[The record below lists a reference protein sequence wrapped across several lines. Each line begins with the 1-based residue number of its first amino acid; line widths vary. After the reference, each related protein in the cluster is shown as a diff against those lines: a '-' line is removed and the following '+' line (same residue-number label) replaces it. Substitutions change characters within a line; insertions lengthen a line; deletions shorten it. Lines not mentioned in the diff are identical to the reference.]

1 MIQGEVWEE
10 CAMSTVP
17 QSPRPPAAPP
27 PPRTGSHLLAISLLV
42 LALIIV
48 VSIMTVVIGLRF
60 LARGVKVNVADAGAG
75 KKEVSIKTP
84 VGSLEVNQDVNE
96 ARLGLPIYP
105 GAERAK
111 DQGSA
116 NVNISIGDEEGVRV
130 VAAKFQTADALEK
143 VRDFYKQRLGAD
155 VTKFTERNQD
165 GSTVFEIKRSGQ
177 EKIVA
182 IHGAGPMTQIE
193 LVRVIHGPGETN

>member
-1 MIQGEVWEE
+1 
-10 CAMSTVP
+10 MSTLP

-27 PPRTGSHLLAISLLV
+27 PPRTGSHLLTISLLV

-48 VSIMTVVIGLRF
+48 VSVLTVVIGIRF
-60 LARGVKVNVADAGAG
+60 LARGVKVNVAEGEAG

-84 VGSLEVNQDVNE
+84 VGSLEVTQDVNE

-105 GAERAK
+105 GAQRSQ

-116 NVNISIGDEEGVRV
+116 NVNIAFGNEGGVRV
-130 VAAKFQTADALEK
+130 VAAKFQTADSLEK
-143 VRDFYKQRLGAD
+143 VRDFYKQRLGRE
-155 VTKFTERNQD
+155 VTKFTQRNRE
-165 GSTVFEIKRSGQ
+165 GHSVFEIKRKGQ

-182 IHGAGPMTQIE
+182 ITTPLRRPFRALPTRSSLRPM
-193 LVRVIHGPGETN
+193 P

>member
-1 MIQGEVWEE
+1 
-10 CAMSTVP
+10 MSTAP

-48 VSIMTVVIGLRF
+48 VSVMTVWIGLRF
-60 LARGVKVNVADAGAG
+60 IARGVRVNVAEAGAG

-96 ARLGLPIYP
+96 SRLGLPIYP
-105 GAERAK
+105 GAQRLK

-116 NVNISIGDEEGVRV
+116 NVNISIGDEQGVRV
-130 VAAKFQTADALEK
+130 VAAKFETADSLEK
-143 VRDFYKQRLGAD
+143 VTDFYKQRLGAE
-155 VTKFTERNQD
+155 VTKFTEKNHE
-165 GSTVFEIKRSGQ
+165 GHTVFEVKRQGQ
-177 EKIVA
+177 GKIVA
-182 IHGAGPMTQIE
+182 LHGAGLMTQIE

>member
-1 MIQGEVWEE
+1 
-10 CAMSTVP
+10 MSTMP

-60 LARGVKVNVADAGAG
+60 LARGVKVNVAEAGAG

-84 VGSLEVNQDVNE
+84 VGSLEVTQDVNE

-105 GAERAK
+105 GAQRSQ
-111 DQGSA
+111 DHGSA
-116 NVNISIGDEEGVRV
+116 NVNISIGDQEGVRV
-130 VAAKFQTADALEK
+130 VAAKFLTADSLEK
-143 VRDFYKQRLGAD
+143 VRDFYQQRLGSE
-155 VTKFTERNQD
+155 VTKFTHRDREGR
-165 GSTVFEIKRSGQ
+165 SVFEIKRSGQ

-182 IHGAGPMTQIE
+182 IHEAGPMTQIE
-193 LVRVIHGPGETN
+193 LVRVIHGPAETN

>member
-1 MIQGEVWEE
+1 
-10 CAMSTVP
+10 MSTMP

-27 PPRTGSHLLAISLLV
+27 PPRTGSHLLTISLLV

-48 VSIMTVVIGLRF
+48 VSILTVVIGMRF
-60 LARGVKVNVADAGAG
+60 LARGVRINVAEAGAG

-84 VGSLEVNQDVNE
+84 VGSLEVTQNVNE

-105 GAERAK
+105 GAQRSP

-116 NVNISIGDEEGVRV
+116 NVDISFGNEEGVRV

-143 VRDFYKQRLGAD
+143 VRDFYQQRLGSE
-155 VTKFTERNQD
+155 VTKFTPRNHE
-165 GSTVFEIKRSGQ
+165 GHSVFEIKRSGQ
-177 EKIVA
+177 EKIVS
-182 IHGAGPMTQIE
+182 IHAAGPMTQIE
-193 LVRVIHGPGETN
+193 LVRVIHGPAETN

>member
-1 MIQGEVWEE
+1 
-10 CAMSTVP
+10 MSTAP

-48 VSIMTVVIGLRF
+48 VSVMTVWIGLRF
-60 LARGVKVNVADAGAG
+60 IARGVKVNVAEGGAG

-96 ARLGLPIYP
+96 SRLGLPIYP
-105 GAERAK
+105 GAQRLK

-116 NVNISIGDEEGVRV
+116 NVNISIGDEQGVRV
-130 VAAKFQTADALEK
+130 VAAKFETADSLEK
-143 VRDFYKQRLGAD
+143 VTDFYKQRLGAE
-155 VTKFTERNQD
+155 VTKFTEKNHE
-165 GSTVFEIKRSGQ
+165 GHTVFEIKRRGQ

-182 IHGAGPMTQIE
+182 LHEAGLMTQIE

>member
-1 MIQGEVWEE
+1 
-10 CAMSTVP
+10 MSTVS

-27 PPRTGSHLLAISLLV
+27 PPRPESHLLAISLLV
-42 LALIIV
+42 LGLIVV
-48 VSIMTVVIGLRF
+48 VSILTVVIGVRF
-60 LARGVKVNVADAGAG
+60 LARGVKVNVAEAGAG

-105 GAERAK
+105 GAQRTK

-116 NVNISIGDEEGVRV
+116 NVNIAFGNEEGVRV
-130 VAAKFQTADALEK
+130 VAAKFETADALEK
-143 VRDFYKQRLGAD
+143 VRNFYKQRLGD
-155 VTKFTERNQD
+155 EVTKFTEKNQD
-165 GSTVFEIKRSGQ
+165 GSTVFEIKRQGQ

-182 IHGAGPMTQIE
+182 LHGSGTKTQIE
-193 LVRVIHGPGETN
+193 LVRVIHGAGETN

>member
-1 MIQGEVWEE
+1 
-10 CAMSTVP
+10 MSTAP

-48 VSIMTVVIGLRF
+48 VSVMTVWIGLRF
-60 LARGVKVNVADAGAG
+60 IARGVRVNVAEAGAG

-96 ARLGLPIYP
+96 SRLGLPIYP
-105 GAERAK
+105 GAQRLK

-116 NVNISIGDEEGVRV
+116 NVNISIGDEQGVRV
-130 VAAKFQTADALEK
+130 VAAKFETADSLEK
-143 VRDFYKQRLGAD
+143 VTDFYKQRLGAE
-155 VTKFTERNQD
+155 VTKFTEKNHE
-165 GSTVFEIKRSGQ
+165 GHTVFEIKRRGQ

-182 IHGAGPMTQIE
+182 LHEAGLMTQIE

>member
-1 MIQGEVWEE
+1 
-10 CAMSTVP
+10 MSTVP

-60 LARGVKVNVADAGAG
+60 LARGVKVNVAEVGAG

-96 ARLGLPIYP
+96 SRLGLPIYP
-105 GAERAK
+105 GAQRVMGH
-111 DQGSA
+111 GSA

-130 VAAKFQTADALEK
+130 VAAKFETADALEK
-143 VRDFYKQRLGAD
+143 VRDFYKQRLGAE
-155 VTKFTERNQD
+155 VTKFTEKN
-165 GSTVFEIKRSGQ
+165 
-177 EKIVA
+177 
-182 IHGAGPMTQIE
+182 HGKS
-193 LVRVIHGPGETN
+193 VV

>member
-1 MIQGEVWEE
+1 
-10 CAMSTVP
+10 
-17 QSPRPPAAPP
+17 
-27 PPRTGSHLLAISLLV
+27 LLV

-48 VSIMTVVIGLRF
+48 VSVMTVWIGLRF
-60 LARGVKVNVADAGAG
+60 IARGVKVNVAEGGAG

-96 ARLGLPIYP
+96 SRLGLPIYP
-105 GAERAK
+105 GAQRLK

-116 NVNISIGDEEGVRV
+116 NVNISIGDEQGVRV
-130 VAAKFQTADALEK
+130 VAAKFETADSLEK
-143 VRDFYKQRLGAD
+143 VTDFYKQRLGAE
-155 VTKFTERNQD
+155 VTKFTEKNHE
-165 GSTVFEIKRSGQ
+165 GHTVFEIKRRGQ

-182 IHGAGPMTQIE
+182 LHEAGLMTQIE

>member
-1 MIQGEVWEE
+1 
-10 CAMSTVP
+10 MSTAP

-48 VSIMTVVIGLRF
+48 VSVMTVWIGLRF
-60 LARGVKVNVADAGAG
+60 IARGVKVNVAEGGAG

-96 ARLGLPIYP
+96 SRLGLPIYP
-105 GAERAK
+105 GAQRLK

-116 NVNISIGDEEGVRV
+116 NVNISIGDEQGVRV
-130 VAAKFQTADALEK
+130 VAAKFETADSLEK
-143 VRDFYKQRLGAD
+143 VTDFYKQRLGAE
-155 VTKFTERNQD
+155 VTKFTEKNHE
-165 GSTVFEIKRSGQ
+165 GHTVFEVKRQGQ
-177 EKIVA
+177 GKIVA
-182 IHGAGPMTQIE
+182 LHGAGLMTQIE

>member
-1 MIQGEVWEE
+1 
-10 CAMSTVP
+10 MSTAP

-42 LALIIV
+42 LGLIV
-48 VSIMTVVIGLRF
+48 VVSVMTVVIGLRF

-75 KKEVSIKTP
+75 KKEVSIQTP
-84 VGSLEVNQDVNE
+84 VGSLEVTPKVTESQ
-96 ARLGLPIYP
+96 LGLPIYP

-116 NVNISIGDEEGVRV
+116 SVNIALGDEQGVRV
-130 VAAKFQTADALEK
+130 LAVKLQTADPLEK
-143 VRDFYKQRLGAD
+143 VRDFYEQRLGAE
-155 VTKFTERNQD
+155 VTKFTHKNQD
-165 GSTVFEIKRSGQ
+165 GSTVFEIKRPGQ

-182 IHGAGPMTQIE
+182 LRAAGAVTLIE
-193 LVRVIHGPGETN
+193 LVRVVHSAAETN